1 MQTLRI
7 EEMHGWWGNPLQERF
22 WCIMSK
28 STRGREIGTETL
40 AIRDLFEKQG
50 DMNYKTALPHIQ
62 ALPKAVRE
70 HFTEVSED
78 GKKSGANRYNVAK
91 NAWKHSKGMLVKVR
105 KPKTEKTEK
114 TEKTV
119 KSVKSKTMIGDFN
132 TDAVTEVARLG
143 GITAVKTEI
152 SRLQGLVT
160 AAEVFV
166 GKVA

>member
-1 MQTLRI
+1 MTKVKAQ
-7 EEMHGWWGNPLQERF
+7 
-22 WCIMSK
+22 
-28 STRGREIGTETL
+28 RGREIGLETI

-50 DMNYKTALPHIQ
+50 DMNYKTALVHIQ
-62 ALPKAVRE
+62 SLPKAIRD

-78 GKKSGANRYNVAK
+78 GKNSGANRYNVAK

-114 TEKTV
+114 PTKV
-119 KSVKSKTMIGDFN
+119 VKSKPVVGDF
-132 TDAVTEVARLG
+132 TSVTEVARLG

-152 SRLQGLVT
+152 ARLQSLVT